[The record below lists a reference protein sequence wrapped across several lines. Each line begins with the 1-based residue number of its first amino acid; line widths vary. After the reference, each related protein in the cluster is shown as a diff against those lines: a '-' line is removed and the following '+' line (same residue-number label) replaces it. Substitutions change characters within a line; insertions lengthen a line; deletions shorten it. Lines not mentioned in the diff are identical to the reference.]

1 MNSRRIIRFAFFV
14 IMPISTYIIKT
25 DMTQNSQPRS
35 HASAL
40 LPFFVRE
47 MAVVVYDDDDM
58 LMGAERAPS
67 VGGSVDAPEIAIVRR
82 FLDRYSLTVAQLHAL
97 IGGKGIL
104 ISRPSLHSYLQGFT
118 RPSDLF
124 QLIVDVVE
132 AAAPAYERTYGQYIE
147 RGVREQIDG
156 WAASLGLRADG
167 KSADGRLGDV
177 IGISRPVLSRW
188 YTTDNWPTDLER
200 VRECD
205 YKVKSKIAKI
215 VISPPEF
222 LN

>member
-1 MNSRRIIRFAFFV
+1 
-14 IMPISTYIIKT
+14 
-25 DMTQNSQPRS
+25 MTQNSQPRS

-40 LPFFVRE
+40 LPFFVQE
-47 MAVVVYDDDDM
+47 KSWVIYDDDDM

-67 VGGSVDAPEIAIVRR
+67 AGGSVDAPEIAIVRR
-82 FLDRYSLTVAQLHAL
+82 FLERYSLTVAQLHAL

-124 QLIVDVVE
+124 HLIVDAVE

-147 RGVREQIDG
+147 RGVREQIDA
-156 WAASLGLRADG
+156 WAALLGLRSDG
-167 KSADGRLGDV
+167 KSADGRLCDV
-177 IGISRPVLSRW
+177 IGVTRPILSRW
-188 YTTDNWPTDLER
+188 YTTDTWPSDLER
-200 VRECD
+200 VRVCD
-205 YKVKSKIAKI
+205 YKVKSKIAEIEIK
-215 VISPPEF
+215 PPEF